1 MGSPEHVDGDS
12 AVIRHV
18 SVWLPSKQRFAYS
31 AEELVELGVVP
42 RVFRYMNMIPTL
54 PREEK
59 LRRDFELE
67 RYQTERYN
75 GLFPRPPEY
84 SNVAIVT
91 GWCTLAGCVTVVEV
105 DKQTFDEKFSDLVG
119 QTLIIRTPR
128 DAYYIFTLIKDEPPA
143 TREVAKGVVVYGR
156 GSYVLIPPSTTYYGD
171 YKVYS
176 HVNELYEIL
185 QFDTRIEFEMW
196 LRERLET
203 EDSGEPSGESEVVE
217 MSSIETSSEIKTEAP
232 LQPPPPTNGA
242 SEDVTSEDVTPRRG
256 HGVRRGCREKRSEIA
271 HAIGDKLLD
280 AFIIK
285 TFYAPDAHD
294 GEIYCYENGV
304 YTECEAK
311 LKAVIL
317 TVVPEE
323 CLDKFTRY
331 IEHEALHWIKRN
343 TMYKLQY
350 EPMVLAFNNV
360 LLDLKCYVLEDKP
373 LRDCVRNFDP
383 KVVVFHKIPHEL
395 PLVDIDNSDFT
406 ELAEKLAPTV
416 TKAFRDWVGDKWR
429 LLFEIAGYTLWLR
442 YDLNKAIML
451 VGEGSNGKST
461 YLRLLRDILGHDNYV
476 SVNMRE
482 LVESRFAAVQLYR
495 KLANIYADLPKFV
508 LRNSGVLK
516 ILTGE
521 DAISADRKHREP
533 IKFVN
538 YAKLIFSANELPE
551 VQDMTPAF
559 WRRWIVVEFPNKFP
573 PNPQFYD
580 TLKPEIPQLIIL
592 ALRALKDVIRNA
604 KFSFEETEEDYKH
617 KWLYNA
623 NSVYAFLYDMEKEGK
638 IVLKKSGR
646 AEVGELY
653 TLYTQYCEENDRE
666 PLSKRSFTMELARM
680 GHEKRKIG
688 SIYYYT
694 GVEIVKDSW

>member
-1 MGSPEHVDGDS
+1 MENPEHAGDS
-12 AVIRHV
+12 DA
-18 SVWLPSKQRFAYS
+18 SDWTPPKQRFAYS
-31 AEELVELGVVP
+31 AEELTELGITL

-59 LRRDFELE
+59 LRPGFNLE
-67 RYQTERYN
+67 KYQTERYN

-84 SNVAIVT
+84 SNIAIVT
-91 GWCTLAGCVTVVEV
+91 GWCTPAGCVTVVEV
-105 DKQTFDEKFSDLVG
+105 GKRRFEEKFSDLVG
-119 QTLIIRTPR
+119 QTLIIKTPR
-128 DAYYIFTLIKDEPPA
+128 DTYYVFTLIKDGAPA
-143 TREVAKGVVVYGR
+143 TEKVAEDVIIHGR
-156 GSYVLIPPSTTYYGD
+156 GSHVYIPPSTTYYGD

-185 QFDTRIEFEMW
+185 QFDTKTEFETW
-196 LRERLET
+196 LRERLT
-203 EDSGEPSGESEVVE
+203 EDSGDSSEPSGEAVV
-217 MSSIETSSEIKTEAP
+217 ETSSEIKIESETKTEAP
-232 LQPPPPTNGA
+232 PPLPPTNGTSEVI
-242 SEDVTSEDVTPRRG
+242 SEDTTPRRSRG
-256 HGVRRGCREKRSEIA
+256 IRRGCRERKSEIA

-280 AFIIK
+280 TFIIK
-285 TFYAPDAHD
+285 TFYTPDAHD

-304 YTECEAK
+304 YVPCEAK
-311 LKAVIL
+311 LKAAIL
-317 TVVPEE
+317 AVVPED

-331 IEHEALHWIKRN
+331 IEREALHWVKRN

-350 EPMVLAFNNV
+350 EPLMLAFNNV

-373 LRDCVRNFDP
+373 LLQCVKNFDP

-395 PLVDIDNSDFT
+395 PLVDVDNGDFA
-406 ELAEKLAPTV
+406 ELAERLAPNI
-416 TKAFRDWVGDKWR
+416 TKAFKDWVGDKWR
-429 LLFEIAGYTLWLR
+429 LLFEIAGFNLWLR
-442 YDLNKAIML
+442 YDLNKAVML

-461 YLRLLRDILGHDNYV
+461 YLRLIRDMLGRDNYV

-482 LVESRFAAVQLYR
+482 LVESRFAAAQLHR

-508 LRNSGVLK
+508 LRDSGILK
-516 ILTGE
+516 MLTGE
-521 DAISADRKHREP
+521 DSITADRKHKEP

-573 PNPQFYD
+573 PNPGFYD
-580 TLKPEIPQLIIL
+580 TLKPEIPQLIVL
-592 ALRALKDVIRNA
+592 ALRAMKGVIRNA

-623 NSVYAFLYDMEKEGK
+623 NSVYAFLHDMEKEGK
-638 IVLKKSGR
+638 ITLKKGGR

-666 PLSKRSFTMELARM
+666 PLSKRSFTVELARM
-680 GHEKRKIG
+680 GHEKRKVG

-694 GVEIVKDSW
+694 GVEIMKDTWSWNTP